1 MDGRHIPHGGMTYRM
16 VGCWLTDGDSK
27 NENENEN
34 DNEDENNNEDENGS
48 RLVQ

>member
-16 VGCWLTDGDSK
+16 VGWWLTDGDSK
-27 NENENEN
+27 NENEN